1 MSKGSLIDNI
11 LTNST
16 DNFLSSGVLESRVSH
31 HHPVFCCFNSCNGVP
46 KQPDTPTP
54 PHYDYCQTNIS
65 KFLDDV
71 NNGITVQEFIYDE
84 EGFKIVSSKLDELID
99 QNFKIDAC
107 TVTSKRNRLFNPWIT
122 SGIIASVHTKTFLY
136 KNWKKSCTDSNPL
149 GCNESHLKYKDY
161 RRLLCKLIKNAK
173 KSYYSKK
180 FNLSSGNIKKTW
192 EENLRVNLR
201 HRL

>member
-1 MSKGSLIDNI
+1 MMRKVL
-11 LTNST
+11 
-16 DNFLSSGVLESRVSH
+16 NF
-31 HHPVFCCFNSCNGVP
+31 F
-46 KQPDTPTP
+46 
-54 PHYDYCQTNIS
+54 
-65 KFLDDV
+65 
-71 NNGITVQEFIYDE
+71 
-84 EGFKIVSSKLDELID
+84 SSKLDELID

-161 RRLLCKLIKNAK
+161 RRLLCKLIKNDK

-180 FNLSSGNIKKTW
+180 FNLSSGNVKKT
-192 EENLRVNLR
+192 
-201 HRL
+201 